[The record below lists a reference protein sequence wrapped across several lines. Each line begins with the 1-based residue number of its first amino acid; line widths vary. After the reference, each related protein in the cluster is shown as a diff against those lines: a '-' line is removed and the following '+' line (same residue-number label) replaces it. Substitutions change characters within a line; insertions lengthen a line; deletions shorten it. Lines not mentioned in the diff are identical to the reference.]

1 LPCSCRGGGLQFTHG
16 LLAEIVSRCVRELK
30 VKVPRVELRKLTSSN
45 GLIDLL
51 HRVLPTDSP
60 TAPATVVVEVPVV
73 GAEFRP
79 ARETLRSVL
88 QWLKASGRIP

>member
-1 LPCSCRGGGLQFTHG
+1 M
-16 LLAEIVSRCVRELK
+16 RELK

-79 ARETLRSVL
+79 ARETLRSVCNGSRRAG
-88 QWLKASGRIP
+88 ASPDPPTVVRWPTSGLDLLP